1 MKAILETQRMLLRE
15 FDVADAPF
23 FMELNASPEVLKYTG
38 DKPFESLDLAKKFLL
53 NYSEYQLHGMGRWL
67 CVQKETFSPLGWCG
81 LRYQTKTKEVDIGFR
96 FLQKFW
102 KMGFATEAAK
112 ACICYGFEKLQLN
125 EIIGRAMVQNK
136 ASIVVLEKI
145 GMNFIGNFDFELHPG
160 VKYAIL
166 KNDYLQQ
173 QANAK

>member
-112 ACICYGFEKLQLN
+112 ACICYGFDKLQLN

>member
-112 ACICYGFEKLQLN
+112 ACICYGFEKLHLN